1 MRSKISDESTLF
13 EEEDNSDSEWDDLGL
28 DE

>member
-1 MRSKISDESTLF
+1 MRSKMGGESDLF